1 MEVIPEALPKFSRLT
16 RRRKLIFGLAPGK
29 LRFTAFQRCI
39 SWGGVRLV
47 EMGQNSDCLKKSAQ
61 KTAILS
67 DTNLDHLTLER
78 ASTHNFKDYDLFR
91 VSFEKYWT

>member
-47 EMGQNSDCLKKSAQ
+47 EMGQNSDFLKKKVHKKQ
-61 KTAILS
+61 Q
-67 DTNLDHLTLER
+67 
-78 ASTHNFKDYDLFR
+78 F
-91 VSFEKYWT
+91 

>member
-1 MEVIPEALPKFSRLT
+1 MLWIPPVDIKVKTCEDEEIKIKADVKEIHFPLGRTVRSWMEVIPEALPKFSRLT

-47 EMGQNSDCLKKSAQ
+47 EMGQNSDCLKKSA
-61 KTAILS
+61 
-67 DTNLDHLTLER
+67 
-78 ASTHNFKDYDLFR
+78 
-91 VSFEKYWT
+91 